1 MRSLLVAAAIALAGG
16 WASAQ
21 PIEPGLTTS
30 SADFT
35 KAKTVEVDLSSFDFT
50 PSLIQLEAGKPYVLK
65 IVNTAKKGGHNFSAA
80 KFFAAA
86 AVSPQD
92 AAKIAGGKIELRRGE
107 TASIHLVPTAGT
119 FKLTCTHFGHSI
131 LGMTGRIV
139 VR

>member
-1 MRSLLVAAAIALAGG
+1 MKSMLIAAAIALTAG

-21 PIEPGLTTS
+21 PIEPRAAS
-30 SADFT
+30 SDFT
-35 KAKTVEVDLSSFDFT
+35 SAQTVEVRLSSFDFT
-50 PSLIQLEAGKPYVLK
+50 PSVIQLEAGKPYVLK

-92 AAKIAGGKIELRRGE
+92 AARIAGGKVELRRGE
-107 TASIHLVPTAGT
+107 TVSIHLVPTTGT
-119 FKLTCTHFGHSI
+119 FKLACTHFGHSM

>member
-1 MRSLLVAAAIALAGG
+1 MRSILIAAAIALSGG

-21 PIEPGLTTS
+21 PVEPRAAS
-30 SADFT
+30 ASADFT
-35 KAKTVEVDLSSFDFT
+35 RAETIEVKLSSFDFT
-50 PSLIQLEAGKPYVLK
+50 PSEIQLEAGKPYVLK

-86 AVSPQD
+86 TVSPQD
-92 AAKIAGGKIELRRGE
+92 AARIAGGRVELRKGE
-107 TASIHLVPTAGT
+107 TASIRVVPAAGT
-119 FKLTCTHFGHSI
+119 FKLTCTHFGHAM